1 MLVRYKIPKTILWVI
16 NLFILFLA
24 IFTIFRLATFFAF
37 RPEKL
42 SWSDCLPSFWL
53 GLGYDLRWIALVLL
67 PIVLVSLSPR
77 LSPFYSEKNKKWWT
91 WYLAI
96 ATFILFFFF
105 AADFGSFTY
114 NRTRLDAGALNFAED
129 ASISLS
135 MLWQSYP
142 LFWLVMGLVVAVLFF
157 RWMYHRSHWT
167 VITRTDGHKIPYRRS
182 WFFITAV
189 FLLVLV
195 YGLGLRPLTWNRAF
209 RMGDNFKS
217 YLALNPLQNFFS
229 TLRFRKPQINESKAR
244 EYYPVMAELLQVPD
258 RTTFSYRR
266 QYLPHGNSIESK
278 PNIVLVLCESFSM
291 YKSSLSGNP
300 LNTTPY
306 FQDMANKGILFSR
319 CFTPHFST
327 ARGLFATITGIPD
340 VQLYKFSTRN
350 PLALNQHTIIN
361 SFEDYRKMYF
371 LGGSPEFNNFE
382 GILKN
387 INGLEM
393 YTDGKFTS
401 PRINVW
407 GISDKNLFLEA
418 NQVFR
423 TQRSPFFA
431 IIQTADNHR
440 PFMIPE
446 EDSDFEKLN
455 PSRDTLR
462 RYGFD
467 SPDEF
472 NSFRYSDYCIKKF
485 MEAAEKEA
493 YFHNTIFV
501 FVGDHGVSGNAR
513 EIYPAPWTDQRLTD
527 EHVPLLFYAPYLLTP
542 QKREEVVSQID
553 VLPTMAGL
561 LSQPYVNTT
570 LGRNVLDPTHKNHM
584 AFIIN
589 GQGRIGLVTDQ
600 YYFTMNIDMTAGD
613 QTDTSGRAFFPD
625 PQLYPIQPGAVD
637 PFGKQADSIRHH
649 MSELTQAWYE
659 TAKWMLINNPKQ
671 PAH

>member
-16 NLFILFLA
+16 NLFLLFLA

-96 ATFILFFFF
+96 ATFVLFFFF

-167 VITRTDGHKIPYRRS
+167 VINRTDGHKIPYRRS
-182 WFFITAV
+182 WFIIAAV

-244 EYYPVMAELLQVPD
+244 EYFPVMADLLQVPD
-258 RTTFSYRR
+258 RTTFNFRR
-266 QYLPHGNSIESK
+266 RYLPHGNSIESK

-306 FQDMANKGILFSR
+306 FQEMANKGIFFSR

-423 TQRSPFFA
+423 QQQSPFFA

-485 MEAAEKEA
+485 MQAAEKEA

-570 LGRNVLDPTHKNHM
+570 LGRNVLDPAHKKHM

-600 YYFTMNIDMTAGD
+600 YYFTMNIDMTSGD
-613 QTDTSGRAFFPD
+613 RTDTAARAFFPD
-625 PQLYPIQPGAVD
+625 PQLYPIQPGAAD
-637 PFGKQADSIRHH
+637 LPAKQADSIKQQ